1 MSYKDYYKR
10 ASQKKKENPG
20 IGAPQVNRFSDVR
33 AVNKRR
39 HDVLDFLLIGHD
51 SVEIADF
58 LGVSQAIVENDM
70 EEIAKIGFESRNE
83 DLDDVRDEMM
93 RVYRTAIREAHR
105 SYRRSVGFE
114 VTETEEVSE
123 DEEGLRTEKRKTV
136 RKEMAGDAKHLKV
149 MVDAAKE
156 VGKVTGAQKH
166 KEIEA
171 VQNVNT
177 QEVHILS
184 PNRTKL
190 PGDFDQWNAPPE
202 DIDDAEIIDED
213 E

>member
-1 MSYKDYYKR
+1 MSYKDYYKK
-10 ASQKKKENPG
+10 ASQQKQVGEGVGLPE
-20 IGAPQVNRFSDVR
+20 VNRFSDVR
-33 AVNKRR
+33 AVDKRR
-39 HDVLDFLLIGHD
+39 HDVLDYLLIGHD
-51 SVEIADF
+51 SVEIAEF
-58 LGVSQAIVENDM
+58 LGVSEATVEEDIKR
-70 EEIAKIGFESRNE
+70 IAEIGFESRNE
-83 DLDDVRDEMM
+83 DLDSVRDEMM

-105 SYRRSVGFE
+105 SYRRSVGYE

-136 RKEMAGDAKHLKV
+136 KKENHGDAKHLKV

-177 QEVHILS
+177 KEVHILS
-184 PNRTKL
+184 PNRSKL
-190 PGDFDQWNAPPE
+190 PSDFDKWNAPPE

-213 E
+213 

>member
-1 MSYKDYYKR
+1 M
-10 ASQKKKENPG
+10 
-20 IGAPQVNRFSDVR
+20 PQVNRFSDVQS
-33 AVNKRR
+33 VDKRR
-39 HDVLDFLLIGHD
+39 HDVLDYLILGHD
-51 SVEIADF
+51 SVEIAEF
-58 LGVSQAIVENDM
+58 MGVSQETVEEDLKAIS
-70 EEIAKIGFESRNE
+70 KIGFEARE
-83 DLDDVRDEMM
+83 DDLDMVRDEMI

-105 SYRRSVGFE
+105 SYRRSVGYE
-114 VTETEEVSE
+114 ITETEEVSE

-136 RKEMAGDAKHLKV
+136 RKDNHGDAKHLKV

-184 PNRTKL
+184 PNRSQL
-190 PGDFDQWNAPPE
+190 PDDFDKWNAPPE
-202 DIDDAEIIDED
+202 DIEDAEIIDED
-213 E
+213 